1 MGWTFKRK
9 VIINE
14 LESILNKND
23 TIDAAVV
30 AKDRM
35 DASVVAEVLQENA
48 FVNTKRN
55 KRGKIVYLNQD
66 EDHLEEQDN
75 NETQEPVSA

>member
-1 MGWTFKRK
+1 MGWKFKRK

-55 KRGKIVYLNQD
+55 KRSKIVYLNQY
-66 EDHLEEQDN
+66 EDHL
-75 NETQEPVSA
+75 